1 MADSL
6 AMQYKKNI
14 DLENVRTEFK
24 SRLDGDLNQNE
35 PGFWKE
41 KEFAY
46 TNGVLRETLRLYPP
60 GAGVPRSGPQDFA
73 LAGYR
78 IPAGT
83 PVMLDPRIG
92 NLDPELYESPEE
104 FEPLRWVP
112 ENKSSL
118 ESSGCPFQGTALKL
132 GMGSWFPGGHG
143 AHKCPGVP
151 LAELTS
157 RIFLAKMAMKFDSW
171 SFSGEGL
178 TKEGDIG
185 RFDRSFNRQLSL
197 TCSTSCVF
205 FQDYVK
211 IPVRIPPDSFGM
223 IFKL

>member
-1 MADSL
+1 MSDSL
-6 AMQYKKNI
+6 AMHYKRNI
-14 DLENVRTEFK
+14 DLANVRTEFK
-24 SRLDGDLNQNE
+24 SRLDSNLNQNE
-35 PGFWKE
+35 PAFWKE
-41 KEFAY
+41 RELAY

-92 NLDPELYESPEE
+92 NLDPQLYENPED

-112 ENKSSL
+112 ENKSSF

-132 GMGSWFPGGHG
+132 GIGLWFPGGHG

-151 LAELTS
+151 LAELIG
-157 RIFLAKMAMKFDSW
+157 RIFLTKMAMKFDSW

-178 TKEGDIG
+178 TKDGDI
-185 RFDRSFNRQLSL
+185 
-197 TCSTSCVF
+197 
-205 FQDYVK
+205 DYVK

-223 IFKL
+223 IFKLCSIVE